1 MGQKSMVKCGQ
12 ERASFR
18 GNTTALS
25 DFKGGYSSYS
35 QLPAIDSVTVF
46 PGDSAYTVDDG
57 AYWIATQPSAP
68 PGAQPAW
75 HYIDTLRGTPGP
87 AGPPGVGLPGPQGQI
102 GPPGQIGA
110 PGPRGPA
117 GKNSFSYLS
126 QLFTVPDVSTTPV
139 LASVTDSSWM
149 VPGLRVYI
157 PGAGTFVCIGSPPNQ
172 YQVNLVNSGDPT
184 NMAPGTQVSPGTI
197 ISPENQRGP
206 AGPTG
211 GTGPQGP
218 PGPQGVSGTS
228 AYTTLKEDFTV
239 PVTTGLAFVI
249 AADSFA
255 VGQIIYIAGGDYF
268 SVTAVDPVLDTLT
281 VVNQN
286 YPGGQPPGTLIH
298 AGATVSGTG
307 PQGPQGPVGP
317 TGPQGPQGL
326 TGLAPTGSTVMWWTP
341 TPPAGWLLCQGQS
354 VPIALYPALYAIL
367 GTSFGGDVAHF
378 TIPDTRD
385 LFMVGSGGS
394 YALTGATSIGGEATH
409 VLSIAELASHPHT
422 MGNHVH
428 GMDHYH
434 LALHTH
440 VGADH
445 LHFVPG
451 VDHTH
456 YLQNHTHVVGSQLVQ
471 VGAGSGWNL
480 GVGGGFWVTNTGAV
494 TSGGPSSP
502 YTAGSDRGLGQWT
515 NPADRT
521 LTTSLPDTSNTY
533 WASQTNSAWVNT
545 AGPNTNSTDYAG
557 GGAAHENR
565 PPYRAVNYIIKT

>member
-1 MGQKSMVKCGQ
+1 MST
-12 ERASFR
+12 F
-18 GNTTALS
+18 L
-25 DFKGGYSSYS
+25 GGKPSYS
-35 QLPAIDSVTVF
+35 QLPAIDNVNVF

-75 HYIDTLRGTPGP
+75 YYIDTLRGTPGP
-87 AGPPGVGLPGPQGQI
+87 QGPVGVGLPGPQGQI

-117 GKNSFSYLS
+117 GKTSFSYLS
-126 QLFTVPDVSTTPV
+126 QLFTVPAVSTTPT
-139 LASVTDSSWM
+139 LTSVTDSSWM
-149 VPGLRVYI
+149 TPGLVVYI
-157 PGAGTFVCIGSPPNQ
+157 PGAGTFVCIGSPPSA

-184 NMAPGTQVSPGTI
+184 NMTPGTQVSPGTI
-197 ISPENQRGP
+197 VSPENQRGP

-228 AYTTLKEDFTV
+228 AYTTLSQDFTV

-341 TPPAGWLLCQGQS
+341 TPPAGWLFCQGQS
-354 VPIALYPALYAIL
+354 VAIALYPALYAIL
-367 GTSFGGDVAHF
+367 GTSFGGDVSHF
-378 TIPDTRD
+378 TLPDMRD
-385 LFMVGSGGS
+385 RFPVGSSAS
-394 YALTGATSIGGEATH
+394 YALTGPTSTGGEATH
-409 VLSIAELASHPHT
+409 VLSVVELGAHAHT
-422 MGNHVH
+422 MGNHTH

-434 LALHTH
+434 LSIHTH
-440 VGADH
+440 VGANHQHLVRGVDH
-445 LHFVPG
+445 LHS
-451 VDHTH
+451 
-456 YLQNHTHVVGSQLVQ
+456 LQNHAHGYSQFVTTSP
-471 VGAGSGWNL
+471 GTGWNL
-480 GVGGGFWVTNTGAV
+480 GVGGGFWATNAGAASTGGPNVATTGA
-494 TSGGPSSP
+494 
-502 YTAGSDRGLGQWT
+502 
-515 NPADRT
+515 ADRSLNVYSDAADRD
-521 LTTSLPDTSNTY
+521 LTTSLPSTNNTY
-533 WASQTNSAWVNT
+533 SAAQTNAAWANT
-545 AGPNTNSTDYAG
+545 LGPSTSTTEAAG